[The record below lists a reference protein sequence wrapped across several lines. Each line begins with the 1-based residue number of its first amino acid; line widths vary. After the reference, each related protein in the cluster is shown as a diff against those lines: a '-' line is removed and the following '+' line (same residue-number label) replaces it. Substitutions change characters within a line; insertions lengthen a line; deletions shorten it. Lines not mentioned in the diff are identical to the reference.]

1 MWREAGP
8 LGFDGMGC
16 LGLSLAYPLDVHSL
30 ESHSCVVTGPRKLQG
45 RCQESRTP
53 AMNDQQA

>member
-1 MWREAGP
+1 MWREAGS
-8 LGFDGMGC
+8 LGFEWDGC
-16 LGLSLAYPLDVHSL
+16 LGLSLVCPWDIHSL
-30 ESHSCVVTGPRKLQG
+30 ESHSCMVTGPRKLQG